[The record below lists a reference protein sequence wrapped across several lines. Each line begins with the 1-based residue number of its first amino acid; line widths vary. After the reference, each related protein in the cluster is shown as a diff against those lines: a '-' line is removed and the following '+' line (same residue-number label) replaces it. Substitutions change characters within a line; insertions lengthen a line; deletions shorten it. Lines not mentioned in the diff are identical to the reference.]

1 MKASLME
8 KYGKLTDQDFCEFSN
23 KMYEKGVL
31 TLKLTSWDEF
41 KDVTKKFNDET
52 DYIFRGQRCYCEG
65 WKLKSSFDR
74 KFPEFPNNDKREKK
88 LQDIFNK
95 FKQRLE
101 VLPDTKSNSFGYE
114 IIWAIGQHY
123 GLPTPLL
130 DWTECPYVAAY
141 MAFFEPSTS
150 YCQTE
155 NRVIYALN
163 RALKRDKQVKKNS
176 RTKEVLSKKP
186 FVKFPDLD
194 QNHDESQDKR
204 LEKQKGKFTEALN
217 GIDIKANVKTFSK
230 RHKKDIIENHKIIL
244 AEILIPDIERD
255 RCLKFLESE
264 KGITHG
270 KLFPDYAGAVEI
282 CKIELGID

>member
-1 MKASLME
+1 ME

-23 KMYEKGVL
+23 KIYEKGVL

-65 WKLKSSFDR
+65 WELKSSFDR
-74 KFPEFPNNDKREKK
+74 EFPEFPNNGEREKK
-88 LQDIFNK
+88 RQEIFNK

-101 VLPDTKSNSFGYE
+101 DLSDTKSNSFGDE

-123 GLPTPLL
+123 GLPTTLL
-130 DWTECPYVAAY
+130 DWTECPYVASY
-141 MAFFEPSTS
+141 MAFSKPSTRNF
-150 YCQTE
+150 QTE
-155 NRVIYALN
+155 YRVIYALN

-176 RTKEVLSKKP
+176 RTKEGLSKER
-186 FVKFPDLD
+186 FVNFPDLD
-194 QNHDESQDKR
+194 KTRDKTQNKR

-217 GIDIKANVKTFSK
+217 GIDIKANVKTFSE
-230 RHKKDIIENHKIIL
+230 RHKKDIIENHKILL
-244 AEILIPDIERD
+244 AEILIPDIEIE
-255 RCLKFLESE
+255 RCLKFLEFK
-264 KGITHG
+264 KGITHV
-270 KLFPDYAGAVEI
+270 KLFPDYAGVVDI

>member
-1 MKASLME
+1 ME

-23 KMYEKGVL
+23 KIYEKGVL
-31 TLKLTSWDEF
+31 TLKIKSLDEF
-41 KDVTKKFNDET
+41 KDVTKKFDDKT
-52 DYIFRGQRCYCEG
+52 DYIFRGQRCYCER

-74 KFPEFPNNDKREKK
+74 KFPEFPNNNKREKK
-88 LQDIFNK
+88 LQDISNK

-163 RALKRDKQVKKNS
+163 RALKLDKQVKKNS
-176 RTKEVLSKKP
+176 RTKEALSKER

-194 QNHDESQDKR
+194 QTHDEMQNKR

-230 RHKKDIIENHKIIL
+230 RHEKDIIENHKIIL
-244 AEILIPDIERD
+244 AEILIPDIERE
-255 RCLKFLESE
+255 RFLKFLESE
-264 KGITHG
+264 KGITHE
-270 KLFPDYAGAVEI
+270 KLFPDYAGVVEI